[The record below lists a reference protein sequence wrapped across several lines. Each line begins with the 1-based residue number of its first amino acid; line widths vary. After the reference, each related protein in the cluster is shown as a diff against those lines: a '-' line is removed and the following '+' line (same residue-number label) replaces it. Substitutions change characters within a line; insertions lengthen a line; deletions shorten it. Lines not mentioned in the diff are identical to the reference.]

1 MRVLI
6 DLTHP
11 ADAHQFRHLI
21 RRLGERGHH
30 VLVTAR
36 DKDVTQELLKAW
48 RIPYMPRKGYEGLLR
63 KAAGLLI
70 IGAFLLS
77 HIRRFKPDILLG
89 GTGNCYIAQA
99 GWLSRTPSVIYD
111 DTEHSTLQNRL
122 TFPFAAHIV
131 TPACY
136 TLKVPRQV
144 RIKTYKELFYLHPAV
159 FTPDPGILGA
169 LGIGPGQ
176 PYFIVR
182 FVAWGAS
189 HDVGAKG
196 LQSPADKRRLIA
208 SLEPR
213 GRVFIS
219 SEAPLP
225 RDLERLRLRLPFSRI
240 HDALAFATLVVSE
253 GATVAAEAAVLGV
266 PAVYAN
272 SLPLGYLAE
281 LEQKY
286 GLAFQRPTLEAALP
300 AVQSLLDTPNL
311 REEFQARRKRM
322 LEERIDGTQWLLEFL
337 EKAVNRQKGRAQ
349 KPVKRPTHS
358 RIP

>member
-21 RRLGERGHH
+21 VRLQERGHA

-48 RIPYMPRKGYEGLLR
+48 HIPYVPRRGYEGLLR
-63 KAAGLLI
+63 KAAGLVQI
-70 IGAFLLS
+70 DAFLIR

-111 DTEHSTLQNRL
+111 DTEHSTIQNRL
-122 TFPFAAHIV
+122 TFPFATHIV

-136 TLKVPRQV
+136 TLKVPRQIRV
-144 RIKTYKELFYLHPAV
+144 NTYKELFYLHPAV
-159 FTPDPGILGA
+159 FTPDPGILRS
-169 LGIGPGQ
+169 LGVSEGQ

-189 HDVGAKG
+189 HDLGAKG

-208 SLEPR
+208 FLEPH

-240 HDALAFATLVVSE
+240 HDALAFAALVVSE
-253 GATVAAEAAVLGV
+253 GATVAAEAAALGV
-266 PAVYAN
+266 PAVYVN
-272 SLPLGYLAE
+272 TLPLGYIAE
-281 LEQKY
+281 LERKY
-286 GLAFQRPTLEAALP
+286 GLAFQRPTLEAALKT
-300 AVQSLLDTPNL
+300 VQTLLDTPNL
-311 REEFQARRKRM
+311 REEFGARRKRM
-322 LEERIDGTQWLLEFL
+322 LEQHIDGTQWLLEFL
-337 EKAVNRQKGRAQ
+337 EKAVNRPKGRAP
-349 KPVKRPTHS
+349 KPVKRPARS
-358 RIP
+358 VAP